1 MSPDVSVND
10 CCKTFAKKTTDLP
23 VIDQSANNIEKN
35 TNSGPNAPDAL
46 ISPSVV
52 RSVEHNRK
60 RKATRED
67 ELHLLTLSEAQ
78 IKVDIAAMMKEEAR
92 IMLEEARIK
101 LEEAH
106 YRKEEARFK
115 MLFFCSQ
122 MEQN

>member
-1 MSPDVSVND
+1 MFTN
-10 CCKTFAKKTTDLP
+10 KTTS
-23 VIDQSANNIEKN
+23 VIDQLANNNNVEKS
-35 TNSGPNAPDAL
+35 TNLESTASDAL

-52 RSVEHNRK
+52 RSGEHNRK

-67 ELHLLTLSEAQ
+67 ELHVLALSEAQ

-115 MLFFCSQ
+115 MLLFCSQ